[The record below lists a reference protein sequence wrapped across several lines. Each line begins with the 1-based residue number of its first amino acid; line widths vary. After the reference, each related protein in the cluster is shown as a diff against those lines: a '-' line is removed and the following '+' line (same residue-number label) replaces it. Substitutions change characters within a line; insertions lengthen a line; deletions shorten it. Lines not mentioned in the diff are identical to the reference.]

1 MNKLFT
7 LMVVA
12 LLAVSANAKQAV
24 DFSAH
29 YTEGSTINFD
39 ANWSWKGVGLSTGEL
54 IEDSEAKTADDS
66 GVTYFDASAFDY
78 LVIKYSASTVDVSL
92 IAQYNCKGTIGQW
105 GAEYNQGQIAVDK
118 SATGGIVGLAL
129 DASLK
134 AKINSVALQNGSANG
149 TLTIDEVYFATAD
162 EWEAVKPAPPTM
174 KEIDFTSFGGYEA
187 ASGNFVFAAGQ
198 AGWYSKWFGTLDP
211 DYFKYLVIEVASSN
225 GDVQLVIQGTK
236 AEGASPAENMM
247 IQKTETSQTFYVE
260 VAGWDNISQ
269 MAFQNFNF
277 SDPEN
282 EDWDAKQASAMETT
296 MKVTAMYL
304 AVDEPTTGIKEIPV
318 KVVNNGVRYNLAGQ
332 KVDKSYKGVVIENG
346 KKFVQ
351 K

>member
-1 MNKLFT
+1 MKKLFT
-7 LMVVA
+7 LIAVA
-12 LLAVSANAKQAV
+12 LAATSVNAKQV
-24 DFSAH
+24 LDFSAH
-29 YTEGSTINFD
+29 YTDGSTINFD
-39 ANWSWKGVGLSTGEL
+39 ENWLWKGVGLSTGDLVVDE
-54 IEDSEAKTADDS
+54 EAKTADDS
-66 GVTYFDASAFDY
+66 GVTYFDASDFDY

-92 IAQYNCKGTIGQW
+92 IAQYNCKGTVGQW
-105 GAEYNQGQIAVDK
+105 GAEYNQGQISVDK

-149 TLTIDEVYFATAD
+149 TLTVDEVYFATAD
-162 EWEAVKPAPPTM
+162 EWEAVKPAPPTT
-174 KEIDFTSFGGYEA
+174 KEIDFTSFGGYD
-187 ASGNFVFAAGQ
+187 ASGNFVFPAGT

-236 AEGASPAENMM
+236 TEGASPAENMM
-247 IQKTETSQTFYVE
+247 ILKTETPQTFYVE

-277 SDPEN
+277 SDPDN
-282 EDWDAKQASAMETT
+282 EDWATKAASAMETT
-296 MKVTAMYL
+296 MNVTAMYL
-304 AVDEPTTGIKEIPV
+304 AVDEPTTGINKIPV

-332 KVDKSYKGVVIENG
+332 KVDKSYKGLVIENG
-346 KKFVQ
+346 KKFIQ

>member
-1 MNKLFT
+1 MKKLFT
-7 LMVVA
+7 LIAVA
-12 LLAVSANAKQAV
+12 LAATSVNAKQAV
-24 DFSAH
+24 DFSAQ
-29 YTEGSTINFD
+29 YAEGTTINFD
-39 ANWSWKGVGLSTGEL
+39 AAWAWKGVGLSTGDL
-54 IEDSEAKTADDS
+54 VLDEDAKTADDS
-66 GVTYFDASAFDY
+66 GVTYFDASDFDY
-78 LVIKYSASTVDVSL
+78 LVIKYSASTTDVSL
-92 IAQYNCKGTIGQW
+92 IAQYNCKGTIGQY
-105 GAEYNQGQIAVDK
+105 GPDYYMDQISVDK

-134 AKINSVALQNGSANG
+134 AKINSVALQNGNASG
-149 TLTIDEVYFATAD
+149 TLTIDEVYFATTD
-162 EWEAVKPAPPTM
+162 EWEAVKPAPPTT
-174 KEIDFTSFGGYEA
+174 KEIDFTSFGGYDA
-187 ASGNFVFAAGQ
+187 ASGNFVFAAGD
-198 AGWYSKWFGTLDP
+198 AGWYSKWFGTMNP

-247 IQKTETSQTFYVE
+247 ILKTETPQTFYVE

-277 SDPEN
+277 SDPDN
-282 EDWDAKQASAMETT
+282 EDWAAKSASAMETT

-304 AVDEPTTGIKEIPV
+304 AVDEPTTGINKIPV

-332 KVDKSYKGVVIENG
+332 KVDKSYKGIVIENG
-346 KKFVQ
+346 KKFIQ

>member
-1 MNKLFT
+1 MKKLFT
-7 LMVVA
+7 LIAVA
-12 LLAVSANAKQAV
+12 LVATSVNAKQAV
-24 DFSAH
+24 DFSAQ
-29 YTEGSTINFD
+29 YAEGTTINFD
-39 ANWSWKGVGLSTGEL
+39 AAWAWKGVGLSTGEL
-54 IEDSEAKTADDS
+54 ILDEDAKTADDS
-66 GVTYFDASAFDY
+66 GVTYFDASDFDY
-78 LVIKYSASTVDVSL
+78 LVIKYSASTTDVNL

-134 AKINSVALQNGSANG
+134 AKINSVALQSGDATG

-162 EWEAVKPAPPTM
+162 EWETVKPAPPTT
-174 KEIDFTSFGGYEA
+174 KEIDFTSFGSYDA
-187 ASGNFVFAAGQ
+187 TSGNFVFPAGG
-198 AGWYSKWFGTLDP
+198 AGWHSKWFGTLDP
-211 DYFKYLVIEVASSN
+211 DYFKYLVIEVASSD

-236 AEGASPAENMM
+236 ADGASPAENMM
-247 IQKTETSQTFYVE
+247 IQKTETPQTFYVE
-260 VAGWDNISQ
+260 VTGWDNISQ

-277 SDPEN
+277 SDPDN

-304 AVDEPTTGIKEIPV
+304 AVDEPTTGINKIPV
-318 KVVNNGVRYNLAGQ
+318 KVVNKGVRYNLAGQ
-332 KVDKSYKGVVIENG
+332 KVDNSYKGIVIENG
-346 KKFVQ
+346 KKFIQ